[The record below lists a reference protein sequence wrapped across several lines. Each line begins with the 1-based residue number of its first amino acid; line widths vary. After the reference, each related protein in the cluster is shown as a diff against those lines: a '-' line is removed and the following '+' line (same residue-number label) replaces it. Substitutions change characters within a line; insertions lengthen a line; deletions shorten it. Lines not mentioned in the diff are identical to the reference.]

1 MNYHPNQVYEDA
13 YNMKFHW
20 GRWLKEDVYEY
31 HNQFMYQFNSP
42 VELQMGILLPII
54 SSCLGL
60 KTRGLW
66 STEPAVLNPFWMN
79 IAVSGVGKS
88 KARQKL
94 ISEPMEYMSC
104 NILDGFKDCEVSH
117 FMTAGM

>member
-1 MNYHPNQVYEDA
+1 
-13 YNMKFHW
+13 MKFYW
-20 GRWLKEDVYEY
+20 ERWLKEDVYEY

-42 VELQMGILLPII
+42 VELQMGILLPFI

-66 STEPAVLNPFWMN
+66 STEFAVLNLFWMN
-79 IAVSGVGKS
+79 IAVSGVGKI

-94 ISEPMEYMSC
+94 ILEPIEYMSC
-104 NILDGFKDCEVSH
+104 NILDGFKDFEVSR
-117 FMTAGM
+117 FMRAGM